1 MDNVTSWKPTDETPF
16 EIFEDA
22 TNLIASTT
30 ANSVAYGVALTLFCI
45 CVHSLV
51 QQFRAGSRKKQ
62 AIYSLVYISVMFI
75 FGTIYC
81 AVNSREAQLEYVNF
95 RNFPGG
101 PAAYAIFI
109 FSTPLNVV
117 GAVAFF
123 VTGWMNDALLLWRLW
138 VLYRGSRFFLPI
150 VSFCVIMYLATFAM
164 GMVTLIESVLPTQ
177 SFWSAIAVQFATAYY
192 ALTTTYTIA
201 ITTLMI
207 TRILLVR
214 RNFIK
219 ATGRSDF
226 SFQYLSVAAM
236 IIESSALYTVW
247 GIIFL
252 ALYLVNNP
260 VQYIFLASLS
270 EVQIIAPLLIIYRV
284 SQGKAWKADTSRHLF
299 SNTSAGNRPFSTQ
312 AARGT
317 AIATTDSS
325 RTLQNIHII
334 VDRDVHS
341 SHDTQRDTKE
351 AYEMGDI

>member
-1 MDNVTSWKPTDETPF
+1 MSGTLDNVTSWKPIDETPF

-30 ANSVAYGVALTLFCI
+30 TNAAAYGVVFTLFCI
-45 CVHSLV
+45 CVHSLI
-51 QQFRAGSRKKQ
+51 QQLRAGSRTKQ
-62 AIYSLVYISVMFI
+62 AIFSLVYISIMFV

-109 FSTPLNVV
+109 FSTPLNIV
-117 GAVAFF
+117 GAVSFF
-123 VTGWMNDALLLWRLW
+123 ATSWMNDGLLRVSLLRPSGLQIFVDISS
-138 VLYRGSRFFLPI
+138 VL
-150 VSFCVIMYLATFAM
+150 TAM

-192 ALTTTYTIA
+192 VLTTTYTII
-201 ITTLMI
+201 ITGLMI
-207 TRILLVR
+207 ARILLVR
-214 RNFIK
+214 RNFMK
-219 ATGRSDF
+219 ATGRTEF
-226 SFQYLSVAAM
+226 SSQYVSIAAM

-260 VQYIFLASLS
+260 VQYVFLGTLS

-284 SQGKAWKADTSRHLF
+284 SQGKAWKEE
-299 SNTSAGNRPFSTQ
+299 
-312 AARGT
+312 
-317 AIATTDSS
+317 TTMK
-325 RTLQNIHII
+325 L
-334 VDRDVHS
+334 
-341 SHDTQRDTKE
+341 
-351 AYEMGDI
+351 